1 MQTPLIPHRIFQWE
15 AIEVCE
21 KKNDEQ
27 SVMIVGQDEAAIFKQ
42 LLLNSKM
49 WTGPIGKRPLVLPK
63 DEGAG
68 VMIS

>member
-1 MQTPLIPHRIFQWE
+1 
-15 AIEVCE
+15 
-21 KKNDEQ
+21 
-27 SVMIVGQDEAAIFKQ
+27 MIVGQDEAAIFKQ